1 MFRKFYLIL
10 TAMVVIVAVAIV
22 SCQKFDNKSID
33 EKSTNSVIQ
42 QTKAVGFGVHRKF
55 YNVGKGYCFP
65 PASECWDDIVIVGET
80 AYATLIRKFISV
92 IHKGDNEYMR
102 EFTAKNLKELS
113 TDMDAEYLKAVVDGK
128 FILSTKNNP
137 KINTDFI
144 IFTEKG
150 EKEPFIVYPFVCKA
164 VGFGVHRKFYNV
176 GKGYCFPPASECWDD
191 IVIYGETLIKDFLAV
206 IDKGNDKQIAE
217 FTAKYIEELS
227 KYIETEF
234 LHEVIKENL
243 VLSTLNNPE
252 INTDFVI
259 FTKKGDKEPFT
270 VYPFVQK

>member
-42 QTKAVGFGVHRKF
+42 QT
-55 YNVGKGYCFP
+55 
-65 PASECWDDIVIVGET
+65 
-80 AYATLIRKFISV
+80 
-92 IHKGDNEYMR
+92 
-102 EFTAKNLKELS
+102 
-113 TDMDAEYLKAVVDGK
+113 
-128 FILSTKNNP
+128 
-137 KINTDFI
+137 
-144 IFTEKG
+144 
-150 EKEPFIVYPFVCKA
+150 KA